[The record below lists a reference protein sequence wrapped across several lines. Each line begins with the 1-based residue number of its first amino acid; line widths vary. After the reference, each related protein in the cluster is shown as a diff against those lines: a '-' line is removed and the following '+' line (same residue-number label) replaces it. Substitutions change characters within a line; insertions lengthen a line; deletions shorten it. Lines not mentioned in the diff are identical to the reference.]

1 MATLML
7 KELASELK
15 DILTI
20 IFTRSMAE
28 GKVPEDWR
36 SANITPIFKKGRKC
50 EAGNYRPVSLTSH
63 VCKVLESI
71 IKDSIVE
78 HLNKNELLNE
88 TQHGFRSKRSCL
100 TNLLIFM
107 EKVSDYVDQGC
118 PVDVVYLDFQ
128 KAFDKVPHERLLLK
142 IGALGIGGEVVNWIR
157 AWLRD
162 RKQRVVVSGESSDWS
177 AVTSGVPQGSV
188 LGPILFIM
196 FINDIEV
203 GVCSNVLKFAD
214 DTKLFGKVGS
224 EENCKQLRAD
234 LRRLYNWSI
243 DWQMLFNLEKC
254 KIMHF
259 GYNNP
264 KNTFLLGSQILDS
277 VKEEKDL
284 GVLITDDLKVSNQCV
299 KVVKTA
305 NQVLGMIK
313 RTFTFKT
320 TDNLLQLYKSLV
332 RPHLEYCM
340 QVWCPYLR
348 KDIDMIEGVQRKA
361 TRMILGYS
369 EKSYEERLKC
379 FIRISN
385 RWVRRNHRLKLD
397 SC

>member
-1 MATLML
+1 
-7 KELASELK
+7 
-15 DILTI
+15 
-20 IFTRSMAE
+20 
-28 GKVPEDWR
+28 
-36 SANITPIFKKGRKC
+36 
-50 EAGNYRPVSLTSH
+50 
-63 VCKVLESI
+63 
-71 IKDSIVE
+71 
-78 HLNKNELLNE
+78 
-88 TQHGFRSKRSCL
+88 
-100 TNLLIFM
+100 
-107 EKVSDYVDQGC
+107 
-118 PVDVVYLDFQ
+118 
-128 KAFDKVPHERLLLK
+128 VPHERLLLK

-162 RKQRVVVSGESSDWS
+162 RKQRVVVSGVSSDWS

-369 EKSYEERLKC
+369 EKSYED
-379 FIRISN
+379 
-385 RWVRRNHRLKLD
+385 RLKLCKLLTLEQRRHRGDMIEVFKLLNGFDDVKYNNFFELD
-397 SC
+397 SNTCTRGHKHKLIKPRANLNLRLHNFSHRVINAWNNLPAFIVESHSVNSFKHHLSVYLSVNSGL